1 MIVQVMPPALERLI
15 QDLNRLPG
23 IGKKTASRLAMH
35 IMRSPAEDARTLAAS
50 LAGLHNAVKLCS
62 SCYVFSETD
71 PCRICSDP
79 SRNKEAVCVVEGPD
93 DLLAIETTGVY
104 QGLYHILHGV
114 LAPMDGIG
122 PKEIKANELV
132 DRVRREGIKEV
143 LLATS
148 STVPGEATASYLS
161 RMLLA
166 EKVKVTRLACGI
178 PMGMDIKYADEV
190 TLAKAIETR
199 QESK

>member
-1 MIVQVMPPALERLI
+1 MQVMPPPLERLI

-35 IMRSPAEDARTLAAS
+35 IMRGSAEEARTLAAD
-50 LAGLHNAVKLCS
+50 LAELHTSVKLCS
-62 SCYVFSETD
+62 SCYIFSETD
-71 PCRICSDP
+71 PCKICSDP
-79 SRNKEAVCVVEGPD
+79 SRNRDVVCVVEGPD
-93 DLLAIETTGVY
+93 DLIAIEKTGAY

-114 LAPMDGIG
+114 LAPMDGVG
-122 PKEIKANELV
+122 PEEIKVNELV
-132 DRVRREGIKEV
+132 DRIRREKINEV

-148 STVPGEATASYLS
+148 STVPGEATASYLA
-161 RMLLA
+161 RMLQS

-199 QESK
+199 LESK

>member
-1 MIVQVMPPALERLI
+1 MQVMPPALERLI

-35 IMRSPAEDARTLAAS
+35 IMRSPAEEARTLAAD
-50 LAGLHNAVKLCS
+50 LAELHNAVKLCS
-62 SCYVFSETD
+62 SCYIFSESD
-71 PCRICSDP
+71 PCSFCSDP
-79 SRNKEAVCVVEGPD
+79 SRNREVVCVVEGPD
-93 DLLAIETTGVY
+93 DLIVIEKTGAY

-122 PKEIKANELV
+122 PDEIKANELV
-132 DRVRREGIKEV
+132 ARIRRDRITEV

-148 STVPGEATASYLS
+148 STVPGEATASYLA
-161 RMLLA
+161 RMLHS

-190 TLAKAIETR
+190 TLARAIETR